1 MVVLNDRADGIS
13 LGQDEVLGNVN
24 VIGVD
29 GNHFLLWDIWWDSK
43 VVA

>member
-29 GNHFLLWDIWWDSK
+29 GNHFSMMKLLMSPW
-43 VVA
+43 